1 MRKAPARDA
10 SWGFLVRRTP
20 SLLECAD
27 DEKTTRTLRSKGPG
41 VFLLTLG
48 GQRSAERSEGNPLN
62 QASLSVWMSKNPK
75 DFAQQRTRGVLTDL
89 SGAAVRQAKAIRQA
103 IRFKANKKPRT
114 NGPGF

>member
-1 MRKAPARDA
+1 MRTGVFSFNEYEACFSIWEKKKAQQTAKRNA
-10 SWGFLVRRTP
+10 G
-20 SLLECAD
+20 A
-27 DEKTTRTLRSKGPG
+27 
-41 VFLLTLG
+41 FLLTLG
-48 GQRSAERSEGNPLN
+48 GRRSAEQSEGNPLN

>member
-48 GQRSAERSEGNPLN
+48 GQRSAERSEG
-62 QASLSVWMSKNPK
+62 S
-75 DFAQQRTRGVLTDL
+75 
-89 SGAAVRQAKAIRQA
+89 
-103 IRFKANKKPRT
+103 PR
-114 NGPGF
+114 